1 MTQKEL
7 LYMEDATEHEKNLI
21 DIYQYTIESLEDKT
35 LITFMKAQLKKH
47 ESLKKKL
54 MEVLEDCTNE

>member
-21 DIYQYTIESLEDKT
+21 EIVNFTIESLEDEE
-35 LITFMKAQLKKH
+35 LVTFMKKQLKKH
-47 ESLKKKL
+47 KDLKEKL
-54 MEVLEDCTNE
+54 LKVMEETANE